1 MTSDPKTPLNTRLS
15 KADIEQ
21 WLRRCIAESVHARPD
36 EIDVTL
42 PFSHYGLDSIAS
54 LGISS
59 ELEIWL
65 GRELP
70 QTLTWDHPT
79 IEELLAFL
87 TEGEVR

>member
-1 MTSDPKTPLNTRLS
+1 MTSDPKSPLNPPLS
-15 KADIEQ
+15 KADIEH
-21 WLRRCIAESVHARPD
+21 WLRRCIAESIHARPD
-36 EIDVTL
+36 EIDATL
-42 PFSHYGLDSIAS
+42 PFSHYGLDSVAS

-70 QTLTWDHPT
+70 QTLTWDYPT

-87 TEGEVR
+87 AQDDVR

>member
-1 MTSDPKTPLNTRLS
+1 MTSDPKTPLKPSRS
-15 KADIEQ
+15 KAEIRH
-21 WLRRCIAESVHARPD
+21 WLRRCIAESIHARPD
-36 EIDVTL
+36 EIDVTV
-42 PFSHYGLDSIAS
+42 PFSHYGLDSVAS

-70 QTLTWDHPT
+70 QTLTWDYPT

-87 TEGEVR
+87 AQGDVC